1 MSSGLQNEI
10 ADLLTDTGAAHH
22 QAFSATNGEDA
33 DWPIWYA
40 EHLQRSLGALLH
52 ADFTRSQLVYCVM
65 NAEFERAAR
74 APDADWSRY
83 YAEHFAER
91 FAPTGT
97 ATADKLSLYYFP
109 SCPFCVIVRSTI
121 DQLGLDVE
129 FRDIHEDGEHR
140 EALIAERGRATVPVL
155 QIESP
160 DGDLRWMPE
169 SRDIVRY
176 LNSTYG

>member
-1 MSSGLQNEI
+1 MPINARI
-10 ADLLTDTGAAHH
+10 CMTGM
-22 QAFSATNGEDA
+22 
-33 DWPIWYA
+33 
-40 EHLQRSLGALLH
+40 LGAH
-52 ADFTRSQLVYCVM
+52 FSPKRVRTNSEARTAIPMKTGKASKLVYCVM

-91 FAPTGT
+91 FAPTRT
-97 ATADKLSLYYFP
+97 ATADKLSLYHFP
-109 SCPFCVIVRSTI
+109 SCPFCVLVRSAI
-121 DQLGLDVE
+121 DQLGLDVDL
-129 FRDIHEDGEHR
+129 RDIHEDSEHR

-160 DGDLRWMPE
+160 DGDRRWMPE